1 MNDQLF
7 QVLILIFCTLA
18 SIIGAFIA
26 WWVNNINTTV
36 KTQGMDINNLKL
48 EVVRDYVPRKELA
61 DTCGRIFDK
70 IDEIGKTLNHLSNNQ
85 AAIRAVSA
93 ELNKDK

>member
-7 QVLILIFCTLA
+7 QILILLFCGLS

-26 WWVNNINTTV
+26 WWVNNINATV
-36 KTQGMDINNLKL
+36 KTQGTDISNLKL
-48 EVVRDYVPRKELA
+48 EVVRDYVPRKELK
-61 DTCGRIFDK
+61 DTCDRIFEK
-70 IDEIGKTLNHLSNNQ
+70 IEEIGRALNHLSNNQ